1 MPDRRAL
8 ANGTVSAWQ
17 AEMFHAVI
25 VGINHYADDK
35 IRDLEFARADAE
47 ALAALLNERVDGS
60 RQVTLLVDDCATKA
74 RITRVMTEE
83 LPRLVGKD
91 DDLLVYFAGHGSPEV
106 DAACGEPSIHA
117 VMHDTDYKRLSVT
130 AINLVSEL
138 SAWVRRIDARSI
150 TVVLDAS
157 FNGAAGGRTFEG
169 PGLWSGPRVRHL
181 DRVSLNRLAFGS
193 RAALLTACSDKEGA
207 NEEPSYRHG
216 VFTHH
221 LLDVL
226 ARAPV
231 GAVSLGS
238 VHETVAGA
246 VQFATNGAQNPAL
259 HGSRGTLPMLRLAP
273 VAAASAAS

>member
-1 MPDRRAL
+1 
-8 ANGTVSAWQ
+8 
-17 AEMFHAVI
+17 MFHAVI
-25 VGINHYADDK
+25 VGINHYADEK

-60 RQVTLLVDDCATKA
+60 RQVTLLVDERATKA
-74 RITRVMTEE
+74 RIARVMTDE

-91 DDLLVYFAGHGSPEV
+91 DDLLLYFAGHGCPEV
-106 DAACGEPSIHA
+106 DATCGEPSIHA
-117 VMHDTDYKRLSVT
+117 VTHDTDYKHLAGT

-138 SAWVRRIDARSI
+138 SSWVRRLEARSI
-150 TVVLDAS
+150 SVVLDAS
-157 FNGAAGGRTFEG
+157 FNGAAAGRTFEG
-169 PGLWSGPRVRHL
+169 PGLWSGPRTRRL

-207 NEEPSYRHG
+207 TEEPTYRHG

-221 LLDVL
+221 LLDIL

-231 GAVSLGS
+231 GPLSLGAI
-238 VHETVAGA
+238 HETVASA

-259 HGSRGTLPMLRLAP
+259 HAPRSVLPMLRFGGP
-273 VAAASAAS
+273 AAARAAC

>member
-1 MPDRRAL
+1 
-8 ANGTVSAWQ
+8 
-17 AEMFHAVI
+17 MFHAVI

-60 RQVTLLVDDCATKA
+60 RQVTLLVDERATKA
-74 RITRVMTEE
+74 RIARVMTEE

-106 DAACGEPSIHA
+106 DGSCGEHSIHA
-117 VMHDTDYKRLSVT
+117 VTHDTEYRRLAAT

-138 SAWVRRIDARSI
+138 SAWVRRIEARSI
-150 TVVLDAS
+150 AVVLDAS
-157 FNGAAGGRTFEG
+157 FNGGAGGRTFEG
-169 PGLWSGPRVRHL
+169 PGLWSGPRTRRL

-207 NEEPSYRHG
+207 NEAPTYRHG
-216 VFTHH
+216 IFTHH
-221 LLDVL
+221 LLDIL
-226 ARAPV
+226 DRAPV
-231 GAVSLGS
+231 GPVSFGS
-238 VHETVAGA
+238 IHETVAGA

-259 HGSRGTLPMLRLAP
+259 HAPRAGLPMLRLGERLGAS
-273 VAAASAAS
+273 VAS

>member
-1 MPDRRAL
+1 
-8 ANGTVSAWQ
+8 
-17 AEMFHAVI
+17 MFHAVI
-25 VGINHYADDK
+25 VGINHYADEK

-47 ALAALLNERVDGS
+47 GLAALLNERVDGS
-60 RQVTLLVDDCATKA
+60 RQVTLLVDERATKA
-74 RITRVMTEE
+74 RIARVMTEE

-91 DDLLVYFAGHGSPEV
+91 DDFLLYFAGHGSPEV
-106 DAACGEPSIHA
+106 DASCGEPSIHA
-117 VMHDTDYKRLSVT
+117 VTHDTDYKHLAGT

-138 SAWVRRIDARSI
+138 SAWVRRLEARSI
-150 TVVLDAS
+150 SVVLDAS

-169 PGLWSGPRVRHL
+169 PGLWSGPRTRRL

-207 NEEPSYRHG
+207 SEEPTYRHG

-231 GAVSLGS
+231 GPVSLGTI
-238 VHETVAGA
+238 HETVAGA
-246 VQFATNGAQNPAL
+246 RPVRDERRAKPGT
-259 HGSRGTLPMLRLAP
+259 SR
-273 VAAASAAS
+273 AAAPSYRRCGSQGPRPRGQPPDR